1 MFINACFACSG
12 QREFYGDARGQSV
25 SIEFLHQYILGNYRR
40 LYARTLAAGIN
51 HFNQAQII
59 LNLLAS
65 GSPADPK
72 DRWEEGALIA
82 SALRALPPPRAFRVL
97 ESLRARRV
105 NNRRARAIAREYLA
119 GRQDLAFDAVKYR
132 SKLRA

>member
-1 MFINACFACSG
+1 MAAVTQVRIEQVAREDLVMFVNACFSCTG

-51 HFNQAQII
+51 HFNQAQIV

-65 GSPADPK
+65 GSPVAVE
-72 DRWEEGALIA
+72 DR
-82 SALRALPPPRAFRVL
+82 R
-97 ESLRARRV
+97 
-105 NNRRARAIAREYLA
+105 
-119 GRQDLAFDAVKYR
+119 
-132 SKLRA
+132 